1 MESRIGASVQVE
13 PFTITRRKVPE
24 VADPGHATNM
34 TPSVDWKRFCERKDF
49 NFLHL
54 PHCKMQQCLKL
65 VEHFNAKLMQLSI
78 AQNVMKG
85 QPCESRK
92 SLVHR
97 KFMYRL
103 F

>member
-49 NFLHL
+49 NFYTSL
-54 PHCKMQQCLKL
+54 
-65 VEHFNAKLMQLSI
+65 I
-78 AQNVMKG
+78 ARSA
-85 QPCESRK
+85 QPPARDDATMNLCDTT
-92 SLVHR
+92 L
-97 KFMYRL
+97 
-103 F
+103 